1 MAFAQNLNYYDKDG
15 ESFTDVSLDEFTFI
29 YRVSSMEN
37 DGEAVILLHGFPE
50 TSRMYYDLIQVTG
63 SFKNLLKT
71 FLIVFYII

>member
-1 MAFAQNLNYYDKDG
+1 MAFSQNINYYDKDG
-15 ESFTDVSLDEFTFI
+15 ESFADVSVDKLTFTC
-29 YRVSSMEN
+29 RVSGMEN